1 MFRHVLFWHVLSG
14 LQTVVWQTPE
24 FMKISL
30 KTHEKQRKI
39 TSNTGTHSVTHSKFW
54 WVVGF
59 MNCSFRSKGSF
70 SIFWKRGNGQSRL
83 FRYFVSLKV
92 WYQEMHRLS
101 SFSFLNVHFDSF
113 WGITGTHPKLMSGWR
128 HHEDDRNDKE
138 QRQRDE
144 GHKDR
149 LIFFGSDLDPGDSMR
164 SGWMYIHIHTSLYS
178 GVSWLVARLTT
189 VRNKI

>member
-1 MFRHVLFWHVLSG
+1 
-14 LQTVVWQTPE
+14 
-24 FMKISL
+24 MKNNEQSR
-30 KTHEKQRKI
+30 KTQGPTASR
-39 TSNTGTHSVTHSKFW
+39 TLDFDGW
-54 WVVGF
+54 WVSWTFQLVGF
-59 MNCSFRSKGSF
+59 MNFSFRSKGSF
-70 SIFWKRGNGQSRL
+70 SIFLKRGNGQSRL

-101 SFSFLNVHFDSF
+101 SFSFLNVHFDPF

-128 HHEDDRNDKE
+128 HNEDDRNDKE

-149 LIFFGSDLDPGDSMR
+149 LIFFWKR
-164 SGWMYIHIHTSLYS
+164 SGSWRQYEIWMDVYTHIHTSLYS

-189 VRNKI
+189 VRNNI